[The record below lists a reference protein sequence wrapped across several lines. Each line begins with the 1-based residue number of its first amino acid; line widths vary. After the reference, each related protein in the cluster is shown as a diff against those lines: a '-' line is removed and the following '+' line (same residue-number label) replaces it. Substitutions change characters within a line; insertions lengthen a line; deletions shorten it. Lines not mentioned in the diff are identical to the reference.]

1 MVITDEPCIYI
12 ADSHVIRIENEI
24 LVCKGEQNEYSQF
37 MYFEPISYV
46 PIDLDVIISDLM
58 TIKEKTWLNEY
69 HKSVYEKISPYLND
83 EEKKW
88 LKEHTR
94 ET

>member
-1 MVITDEPCIYI
+1 
-12 ADSHVIRIENEI
+12 
-24 LVCKGEQNEYSQF
+24 
-37 MYFEPISYV
+37 
-46 PIDLDVIISDLM
+46 M
-58 TIKEKTWLNEY
+58 TIEEKTWLNEY
-69 HKSVYEKISPYLND
+69 NKSVYEKISPYLND